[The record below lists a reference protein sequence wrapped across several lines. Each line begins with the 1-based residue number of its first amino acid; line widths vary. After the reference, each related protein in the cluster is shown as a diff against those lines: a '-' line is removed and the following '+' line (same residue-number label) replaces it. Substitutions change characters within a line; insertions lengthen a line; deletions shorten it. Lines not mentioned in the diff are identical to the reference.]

1 MPIVSQEDMDRA
13 NAIADDARDIYV
25 NGTSGG
31 TPTIPVQF
39 TGAEY
44 DAFSDGVRQFIKA
57 QAVSF
62 LRIFK
67 NGPSKF
73 PTQLPSYTV
82 GSAPSASSNT
92 GCLIYCTNDIGG
104 AVPAFSDG
112 STWRRVTDRAPISVI

>member
-1 MPIVSQEDMDRA
+1 MPAVSQEDMDRA

-25 NGTSGG
+25 NGTTVG

-44 DAFSDGVRQFIKA
+44 DAFSGGLRQFFKA
-57 QAVSF
+57 QAISL

-67 NGPSKF
+67 NGPVKF
-73 PTQLPSYTV
+73 PAQLPSYAV
-82 GSAPSASSNT
+82 ADVPSAAANT
-92 GCLIYCTNDIGG
+92 GCLIFVTNDVGG

-112 STWRRVTDRAPISVI
+112 STWRRVTDRAPIAV